1 MLVVCPSSARHHWQ
15 AEIISLLVPSLI
27 RARDAVVVENASQSL
42 MPPRPYRFVIISYNL
57 VQKMQ
62 VQLERL
68 NCNVIIC
75 DECHYLKN
83 AKARR
88 TKVLLPMIKKSR
100 RAFMVSGTPALSRP
114 IELFTQLNALA
125 PLSWPDEK
133 EFGRRYCRS
142 DRTRS
147 GGRGA
152 SGGAGPTVGGG
163 DQQFKGASN
172 TKELHVMLTGTL
184 MIRRLKKD
192 ILVSLPQKERR
203 VVKVE
208 VHDAGRRKDLRNLLA
223 SIKQHD
229 ASSSSSSS
237 ALTSA
242 AASAKAGAEEGEAV
256 KGKGKRAKVAAV
268 EAGGDVAPAVAPA
281 AGPDQKALLLQLFTR
296 SGEAKLPG
304 VLAQVAVH
312 LEATAGSGEKLLVF
326 AHHKVVMDGISK
338 FLTSKGVHYVRIDG
352 NTSGRDRHSRVAE
365 FQQVASCSVAVLA
378 ITAAG
383 IAITLTA
390 ANHVFFAEMFWTPGS
405 LIQAEDRAHRIGQT
419 RTVHV
424 TYFLAPGTVD
434 EVLWPLIQRKMRT
447 LGEVVEGG
455 SGGNEFG
462 FHSAA
467 APAAPVGAV
476 EALATDLALEA
487 VLESRADKAGDDFD
501 DDEDEDNEAARD
513 ALGLDVQAAEEEEDA
528 DLWPD
533 ALAQLL
539 LSRKADHSVFEV
551 HDDGSEPTPVPEAQA
566 RGFDVAREWAG
577 LSLPPPSPRGPP
589 VVVDLL
595 ADEAAMDV
603 DRRPQQAQGQGR
615 RLTQEQLISLQL
627 RRRDEQRRKAKRE
640 GLVR

>member
-1 MLVVCPSSARHHWQ
+1 
-15 AEIISLLVPSLI
+15 
-27 RARDAVVVENASQSL
+27 VVENASQSL
-42 MPPRPYRFVIISYNL
+42 LPPRPYRFIIVSYNL

-142 DRTRS
+142 DRIRAS

-152 SGGAGPTVGGG
+152 SGAGSAGGG

-208 VHDAGRRKDLRNLLA
+208 VQDAGRRKDIKNLLA
-223 SIKQHD
+223 SVKQHD
-229 ASSSSSSS
+229 VSSS
-237 ALTSA
+237 SA
-242 AASAKAGAEEGEAV
+242 AASAKAGAGEGEAA
-256 KGKGKRAKVAAV
+256 KGKGKRAKAAAAEEGD
-268 EAGGDVAPAVAPA
+268 EAAPAPAAAAPAV
-281 AGPDQKALLLQLFTR
+281 GPDQKALLLQLFTR

-304 VLAQVAVH
+304 VLAQIAAH
-312 LEATAGSGEKLLVF
+312 LEASAGTGEKLLVF

-338 FLTSKGVHYVRIDG
+338 FLTSKGAHYVRIDG

-365 FQQVASCSVAVLA
+365 FQQVASCTVAVLA

-419 RTVHV
+419 KTVHV

-462 FHSAA
+462 FHSAT

-487 VLESRADKAGDDFD
+487 VLESRADKAGDDYD
-501 DDEDEDNEAARD
+501 DDDDEDNEAARD

-539 LSRKADHSVFEV
+539 LSRKPDLNVVEV

-566 RGFDVAREWAG
+566 RGFDVAREWTG
-577 LSLPPPSPRGPP
+577 LSLPPPSPRGQP

-595 ADEAAMDV
+595 ADDTAMDV
-603 DRRPQQAQGQGR
+603 DRRHEHQAQAQGQGR

-627 RRRDEQRRKAKRE
+627 LRRDEQRRKAKRE
-640 GLVR
+640 GLMH